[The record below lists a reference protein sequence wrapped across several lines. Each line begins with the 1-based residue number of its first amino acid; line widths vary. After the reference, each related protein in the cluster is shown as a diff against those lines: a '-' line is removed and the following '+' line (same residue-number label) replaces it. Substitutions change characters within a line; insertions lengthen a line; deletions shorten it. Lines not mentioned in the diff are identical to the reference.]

1 MPAKVGRGFEL
12 LDSGAIDWVFTPEAG
27 EAFETKPSIFS
38 KYGIN
43 YTAANGT
50 EIENFGQ
57 KTLTGYSDEWTPLSV
72 NVQIA
77 DVKSNLAAGMKIVEA
92 DNRIVLDANGS
103 YIENKLTGD
112 RIQIRHENGC
122 FVFDMWV
129 PAKKDARKNA
139 NQANGAR
146 KAQEQTARRNKNHF
160 QPIAEDDDMEVGE
173 IEDDDNQ
180 CEAVFVRQAC

>member
-1 MPAKVGRGFEL
+1 MSDGSGKKWERIRVK

-27 EAFETKPSIFS
+27 EAFETKPSMFS
-38 KYGIN
+38 RYGIN

-50 EIENFGQ
+50 EIKNFGQ

-77 DVKSNLAAGMKIVEA
+77 DVKSNLAAGMKIIEA
-92 DNRIVLDANGS
+92 DNRIILDSSGS
-103 YIENKLTGD
+103 YIENKKTGD

-129 PAKKDARKNA
+129 SAKNA
-139 NQANGAR
+139 TGHGAR
-146 KAQEQTARRNKNHF
+146 RATGQAARTTAIKNQY
-160 QPIAEDDDMEVGE
+160 QPLDDSNMDVGAV
-173 IEDDDNQ
+173 DDR
-180 CEAVFVRQAC
+180 CEAVFTRQEC

>member
-1 MPAKVGRGFEL
+1 MAPVRSGNK
-12 LDSGAIDWVFTPEAG
+12 LDSGAIDWVLTPEAG

-38 KYGIN
+38 RYGIN

-92 DNRIVLDANGS
+92 DNRIILDSDGS
-103 YIENKLTGD
+103 YIENKRTGD

-122 FVFDMWV
+122 FIFDMWV
-129 PAKKDARKNA
+129 PAKKEQRKTPGGSSA
-139 NQANGAR
+139 KKTQ
-146 KAQEQTARRNKNHF
+146 RNKYETLGEE
-160 QPIAEDDDMEVGE
+160 EDMDIGTIDDR
-173 IEDDDNQ
+173 
-180 CEAVFVRQAC
+180 CEAVCVQQEC